1 MYQHCCLLSGY
12 NFHMFGF
19 HVAKHIL
26 HGDEWDQSERF
37 PRVTLCDFHIR
48 QNTNVHRYTFQCV
61 LPINLF
67 NEKIFIIVWFW
78 LLFVSMVTA
87 ISLIHWLQKSIYW
100 PTQVSFVK
108 RHLRAM
114 DTIQLETILI
124 RKFTENYLR
133 RDGLFLLRMIG
144 KNAGDLVSMEM
155 LCGLWE
161 NFGPKSRLM
170 TDSFRR
176 HGNHHNSRNG
186 TACSIGSG
194 SVKMEVV

>member
-1 MYQHCCLLSGY
+1 MGCSSCGEKHVFHILCTNDTKLHVRTLHDVEWGSVYVERGCDLAPCGDQVDATSLLIPVLFLTLYFPGY

-26 HGDEWDQSERF
+26 HGDEWNQSERF

-78 LLFVSMVTA
+78 LLFVSLVSS

-114 DTIQLETILI
+114 DTIQLETILV

-133 RDGLFLLRMIG
+133 PPRGVWSD
-144 KNAGDLVSMEM
+144 V
-155 LCGLWE
+155 
-161 NFGPKSRLM
+161 
-170 TDSFRR
+170 
-176 HGNHHNSRNG
+176 
-186 TACSIGSG
+186 
-194 SVKMEVV
+194 